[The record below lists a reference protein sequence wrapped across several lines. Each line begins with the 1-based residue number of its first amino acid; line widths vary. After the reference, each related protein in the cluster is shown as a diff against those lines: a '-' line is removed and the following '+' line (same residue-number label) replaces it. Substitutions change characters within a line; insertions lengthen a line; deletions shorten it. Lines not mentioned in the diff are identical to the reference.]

1 MQILHLT
8 FILICV
14 PLISESFT
22 WFHHYPNRIKRAST
36 NECCVSSKLN
46 VGSKKANTG
55 RDFFRR
61 LATEED
67 SYKLINPE
75 NMCNLM
81 HFFIQQAA
89 LNNKSITFTK
99 GMFVIFD
106 STNKIFDKFMKAK
119 EEQKS
124 GDGAK
129 HAGYFKRLKH
139 MGSQAIQSLIKSAKK
154 SDSKSD
160 LIESDTFIYVRGDES
175 SHYHGERGSKWDRTR
190 DYPAYGMDIPGAC
203 MPSGFGHIL
212 FGELPAIHSNGK
224 YAGERIYI
232 KPEFFGIRQLKHFVK
247 HTQNYFTHVSRR
259 YVCQLKDMQT
269 KPGCSKE
276 DAFREST
283 DKKFLDL
290 WKKVLITIP
299 SVWNVDEQYM
309 KNATKYGIGEIYR
322 QMNELKDT
330 YESKIKDFRE
340 KMIKQ
345 YGEDDITV
353 RKGREIIF
361 TTNRLLESPLT
372 CELLSKIKK
381 C

>member
-1 MQILHLT
+1 MQIQQI
-8 FILICV
+8 ILVLIIL
-14 PLISESFT
+14 PLITESFT
-22 WFHHYPNRIKRAST
+22 WFHHQRHVKRAT
-36 NECCVSSKLN
+36 TDECCVSSKLN
-46 VGSKKANTG
+46 VAAKKANSG

-61 LATEED
+61 LSTEDD
-67 SYKLINPE
+67 SYKLITPT

-81 HFFIQQAA
+81 HYFIQQAS
-89 LNNKSITFTK
+89 LNNKSISFTK

-106 STNKIFDKFMKAK
+106 STNKIFERFMKAK
-119 EEQKS
+119 AEQKE
-124 GDGAK
+124 GDGAQ

-139 MGSQAIQSLIKSAKK
+139 MGSQAIHALTKNAKK
-154 SDSKSD
+154 SESKSK

-175 SHYHGERGSKWDRTR
+175 SHYHGERGSKGDRAR

-212 FGELPAIHSNGK
+212 FGELPQVRSDGK
-224 YAGERIYI
+224 YTGGRVYI
-232 KPEFFGIRQLKHFVK
+232 KPEFFGIRELKHFIK
-247 HTQNYFTHVSRR
+247 HTQSYFSHVSRK

-276 DAFREST
+276 DAFRENT
-283 DKKFLDL
+283 DKKFLDS
-290 WKKVLITIP
+290 WKNVLIKIP
-299 SVWNVDEQYM
+299 TVWNVDEQYM

-322 QMNELKDT
+322 QVKELEKAGHT
-330 YESKIKDFRE
+330 EKVKEFHE

-345 YGEDDITV
+345 YGEDDISV

-361 TTNRLLESPLT
+361 TTTGLLNSPLT
-372 CELLSKIKK
+372 CELLSKMKK